1 MFDSGIKEQS
11 SVLIHNATPI
21 MSKTRVMVDIKLANY
36 KLMATDF
43 LKRDGDGFELSTK
56 KPSEDAQRKRRYHSE
71 FISVFDPNIRF
82 RLQYETTVGAFN
94 PNPLGTV
101 FYINGTDEMYLDM
114 PKLKEIL
121 VQYNDK
127 YKHRRATP
135 TQTRKRD
142 PTRADVDG
150 TPDAW
155 YLRDAPQD
163 TQ

>member
-1 MFDSGIKEQS
+1 
-11 SVLIHNATPI
+11 
-21 MSKTRVMVDIKLANY
+21 MSKTKVLVEIKLAHY

-56 KPSEDAQRKRRYHSE
+56 KPSRDAQKKRRYHSE

-82 RLQYETTVGAFN
+82 RLQYEKTVGAFD
-94 PNPLGTV
+94 PAPRGTV

-121 VQYNDK
+121 TQYQEK
-127 YKHRRATP
+127 YKHKNHKIRP
-135 TQTRKRD
+135 LISPD
-142 PTRADVDG
+142 VTRADVDG
-150 TPDAW
+150 TPDDW